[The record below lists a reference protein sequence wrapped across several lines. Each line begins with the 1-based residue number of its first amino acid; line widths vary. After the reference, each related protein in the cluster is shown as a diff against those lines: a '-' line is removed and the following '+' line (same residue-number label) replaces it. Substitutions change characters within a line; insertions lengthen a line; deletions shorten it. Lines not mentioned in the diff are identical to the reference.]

1 MNVQEAFEAFLTPPK
16 LPELS
21 RETRILLQATLSRV
35 RLGPNGWAR
44 GGDAEVQ
51 VYSWGETGPAVL
63 FVHGWGG
70 NAGNHYAG
78 IEAVVQA
85 GGRAVAFDAPGHG
98 RSEGALSCAPAFA
111 WAIEGVAAHVGEL
124 RGIVAHSLGG
134 AATCIAMRRGVRAP
148 RAVLLASACWVAPV
162 LKQFTDRQ
170 GYSEELAADTQEM
183 AKEVFGPEESSA
195 ADNARGLHGTRALV
209 MHDPEDREMPYEHS
223 AAIAAAWPGAEL
235 VEALKVGHFSIL
247 RSRGVVARVCGH
259 VMSVDGGG

>member
-1 MNVQEAFEAFLTPPK
+1 MNAREAFEGFLTPPRG
-16 LPELS
+16 PVLS
-21 RETRILLQATLSRV
+21 RETRLLAQANVSRV

-44 GGDAEVQ
+44 GGGAAVQ
-51 VYSWGETGPAVL
+51 VYAWGTGPGPAVL

-70 NAGNHYAG
+70 HAGNHYAS
-78 IEAVVQA
+78 IEAVLAA

-98 RSEGALSCAPAFA
+98 QSEGTLSCAPAFA
-111 WAIEGVAAHVGEL
+111 WAVEGVAAHVGEL

-162 LKQFTDRQ
+162 LKQYTDRQ
-170 GYSEELAADTQEM
+170 GFSEELAAATQDV

-209 MHDPEDREMPYEHS
+209 MHDPEDREMPLEHS

-235 VEALKVGHFSIL
+235 VEAPKVGHFSIL
-247 RSRGVVARVCGH
+247 RSRDVVARVCGH
-259 VMSVDGGG
+259 VLG